1 MVAELPIESADM
13 ASAQQ
18 VNAMAAQ
25 IENLNER
32 LQVSDQQIQALMRS
46 AEEDKAQIMMLK
58 TVADEAKK
66 TAEMANTA
74 KEHSGYG
81 RGDLM
86 DFKNTKYPIFGT
98 KATDAFRPWAKSFKA
113 SCNGLR
119 NGFRKALESVEKFTE
134 PIGEV
139 QIRSLGWAPALDLN

>member
-46 AEEDKAQIMMLK
+46 AEEDKTQIMLLR

-66 TAEMANTA
+66 TAEMANV
-74 KEHSGYG
+74 S
-81 RGDLM
+81 
-86 DFKNTKYPIFGT
+86 
-98 KATDAFRPWAKSFKA
+98 
-113 SCNGLR
+113 
-119 NGFRKALESVEKFTE
+119 
-134 PIGEV
+134 
-139 QIRSLGWAPALDLN
+139 